1 MCYILIAENLAI
13 VLSWHLGDSHM
24 GTSKAAKGGH
34 PPRGAKRQ
42 KGDMA

>member
-1 MCYILIAENLAI
+1 MCYNLKAENLTM
-13 VLSWHLGDSHM
+13 VLGWRLECIPM

-42 KGDMA
+42 KGDPA